1 VTRVARFRPVLIILV
16 SVLIAGSVGFWYFE
30 GWRPLYAFFTSML
43 IISTLGLLERPRTTA
58 GMVLTMGM
66 IITGVGTLF
75 YLLGQVAE
83 TIIENSWGHQ
93 RDRRMKRQI
102 AAMRNH
108 SIICGYGRVG
118 RHAAAELASDNKDF
132 VVIDGDPEVV
142 ERARADG
149 HTAIDGDATED
160 HMLKAAGIERA
171 GSLLITTASD
181 AANVFITLTA
191 RSYNSRLLIIARAS
205 EDSSEPKLM
214 KAGANHVIAPA
225 TIGGRRM
232 ASLAVR
238 PDAADVVDTLISSQD
253 DQGWLDQTTVGPGSS
268 LAGRKI
274 KEADVYRETG
284 ATIIAI
290 RRRDGNT
297 VLNPSS
303 DEYIREGDVLISV
316 GARDEIVQLEDMAG
330 ETEHERGHQ

>member
-1 VTRVARFRPVLIILV
+1 MTLVARFRPVLIILV
-16 SVLIAGSVGFWYFE
+16 TVLIFGSVGFWYFE
-30 GWRPLYAFFTSML
+30 GWGPLYAFFTSML
-43 IISTLGLLERPRTTA
+43 IISTLGLLERPRTSA
-58 GMVLTMGM
+58 GMVLTLAM
-66 IITGVGTLF
+66 IVSGVGTLF

-83 TIIENSWGHQ
+83 TIIENSWGHHQ
-93 RDRRMKRQI
+93 DRRMKRQI

-108 SIICGYGRVG
+108 AIICGYGRVG

-132 VVIDGDPEVV
+132 VVIDGDPEIV

-149 HTAIDGDATED
+149 HTAIEGDATED

-171 GSLLITTASD
+171 ASLLITTASD

-191 RSYNSRLLIIARAS
+191 RTFNSRLLIIARAS

-268 LAGRKI
+268 LAGHKI

-290 RRRDGNT
+290 RRRDGHT
-297 VLNPSS
+297 ILNPDS

-316 GARDEIVQLEDMAG
+316 GAREEIVQLEGMAG
-330 ETEHERGHQ
+330 ETEHERDHQ